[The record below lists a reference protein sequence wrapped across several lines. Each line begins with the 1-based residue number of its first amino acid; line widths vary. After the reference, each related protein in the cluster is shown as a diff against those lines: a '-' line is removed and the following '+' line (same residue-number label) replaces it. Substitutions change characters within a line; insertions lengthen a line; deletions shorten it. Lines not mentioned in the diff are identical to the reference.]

1 MEQPVIKEGTLAL
14 IDTFAYLF
22 RSYYMSA
29 KNKPLTNDKGFPTG
43 LLTGLVGMVKK
54 FYKDRKNM
62 PFIVFALES
71 QTKTKRA
78 EKLGEYKQ
86 NRKDAPKEM
95 LLQIPI
101 ALEWLQKMGFTCV
114 EVNGFEADDVIA
126 SLATLSPY
134 KTRIY
139 SKDKDFNQLLS
150 DKIALFDGKTEF
162 LAKDCVEKYG
172 ILPSQF
178 TDYQGIVGDS
188 SDNYKGVKG
197 IGSKNAKELL
207 QQLGSLEK
215 IYENLDLAKN
225 LLSPKMYQALIQ
237 DKGSAFL
244 SKELATLERGCIKEF
259 DFLSCAFPSE
269 NPLLKIKDELKEY
282 GFISTLRDLENSP
295 TPLILENTPLLDS
308 MPILENAPILD
319 SVPILENAPI
329 LDSVP
334 ASDNAPK
341 KSRMIVLESAA
352 PLNAF
357 LEKLKNPN
365 ARVFMRLVLNKE
377 KKVLAL
383 AFLLQDQGYFLPLEE
398 ALFSPF
404 SLEFLENAFSQMLQ
418 HAQIVGHDLKP
429 LLSFLKAKYQVPLEN
444 IRIQDTQILAFL
456 KNPEKVGFDEVLREY
471 LKEELIPHEK
481 IKDFKAK
488 AEKSEQ
494 LNTEL
499 NALKRLCE
507 YFETG
512 GLEEGLLT
520 LARDIE
526 TPFVKVL
533 MDMEFQGFKI
543 DAPYFKRLEQEFKD
557 ELKVLE
563 RQILDLIGVDFNL
576 NSPKQ
581 LGEVLYEKLGL
592 PKNKSHSTD
601 EKNLL
606 KILDKHPS
614 IALILEYREL
624 NKLFNTYTTPLLRLK
639 DKDDKIHT
647 TFIQTGT
654 ATGRLSSHSPNLQN
668 IPVRSPKGLLI
679 RKGFIASSKEYCLLG
694 VDYSQI
700 ELRLLAH
707 FSQDK
712 DLMEAFLK
720 GRDIH
725 LETSKALF
733 GGDLA
738 KEKRS
743 IAKSINFG
751 LVYGMGSK
759 KLSETLNI
767 PLNEAKSYIEAYF
780 KRFPSIK
787 DYLNRMKEEILK
799 TSKAFTLL
807 GRYRVFDFTGAN
819 DYVKGNY
826 LREGVNA
833 IFQGSASDLLKLGML
848 KVSERFKNNPSV
860 RLLLQV
866 HDELIFEIEEKNAPE
881 LQQEIQRILND
892 EVYPLR
898 VPLETSAFVANR
910 WNELKG

>member
-1 MEQPVIKEGTLAL
+1 MEEPVIKEGTLAL

-54 FYKDRKNM
+54 FYKDKKNM

-114 EVNGFEADDVIA
+114 EVSGFEADDVIA
-126 SLATLSPY
+126 SLATISPY

-207 QQLGSLEK
+207 QRLGSLEK

-237 DKGSAFL
+237 DKESAFL

-259 DFLSCAFPSE
+259 DFSSCAFPSE

-295 TPLILENTPLLDS
+295 TPLILDNAPLLENTL
-308 MPILENAPILD
+308 
-319 SVPILENAPI
+319 
-329 LDSVP
+329 

-341 KSRMIVLESAA
+341 KSRMIVLENTE
-352 PLNAF
+352 PLSAF
-357 LEKLKNPN
+357 LEKLKKTN
-365 ARVFMRLVLNKE
+365 ARIFMRLVLDKE

-383 AFLLQDQGYFLPLEE
+383 AFLLEDQGYFLPLEE

-404 SLEFLENAFSQMLQ
+404 SLEFLQNAFSQMLQ
-418 HAQIVGHDLKP
+418 HAQIIGHDLKP
-429 LLSFLKAKYQVPLEN
+429 LLSFLKAKYQVSLEN

-481 IKDFKAK
+481 IKDFKTKSK
-488 AEKSEQ
+488 AGKLEQ
-494 LNTEL
+494 LDMEL

-507 YFETG
+507 YFEKG
-512 GLEEGLLT
+512 GLEEGLLA
-520 LARDIE
+520 LAREVE
-526 TPFVKVL
+526 TPFMKVL
-533 MDMEFQGFKI
+533 MGMEFQGFKI
-543 DAPYFKRLEQEFKD
+543 DAPYFKCLEQEFKN
-557 ELKVLE
+557 ELHVLE
-563 RQILDLIGVDFNL
+563 RQILELIGVDFNL

-581 LGEVLYEKLGL
+581 LSEILYEKLEL

-601 EKNLL
+601 EKSLL

-668 IPVRSPKGLLI
+668 IPVRSSKGLLI

-712 DLMEAFLK
+712 DLMEAFLR

-733 GGDLA
+733 GEDLA

-767 PLNEAKSYIEAYF
+767 SLNEAKSYIEAYF

-807 GRYRVFDFTGAN
+807 GRYRVFDFTGVN

-866 HDELIFEIEEKNAPE
+866 HDELIFEIEEKNALE

>member
-1 MEQPVIKEGTLAL
+1 MEELKEGTLAL

-114 EVNGFEADDVIA
+114 EVSGFEADDVIA

-207 QQLGSLEK
+207 QRLGSLEK

-237 DKGSAFL
+237 DKESAFL

-295 TPLILENTPLLDS
+295 TPLILDNTPLLES
-308 MPILENAPILD
+308 T
-319 SVPILENAPI
+319 
-329 LDSVP
+329 P
-334 ASDNAPK
+334 ALDNAPK
-341 KSRMIVLESAA
+341 KSCMIVLENTA
-352 PLNAF
+352 PLSAF
-357 LEKLKNPN
+357 LEKLKKTN
-365 ARVFMRLVLNKE
+365 ARIFMRLVLDKE

-383 AFLLQDQGYFLPLEE
+383 AFLLEDQGYFLPLEE

-404 SLEFLENAFSQMLQ
+404 SLEFLQNAFSQILQ
-418 HAQIVGHDLKP
+418 HAQIIGHDLKP
-429 LLSFLKAKYQVPLEN
+429 LLSFLKAKYQVFLEN

-456 KNPEKVGFDEVLREY
+456 KNPEKVGFDEVLKEY
-471 LKEELIPHEK
+471 LKEEWIPHEK
-481 IKDFKAK
+481 IKDFKTKSK
-488 AEKSEQ
+488 AGKLEQ
-494 LNTEL
+494 LDMEL

-507 YFETG
+507 YFEKG
-512 GLEEGLLT
+512 GLEEGLLA
-520 LARDIE
+520 LAREVE

-533 MDMEFQGFKI
+533 MGMEFQGFKI
-543 DAPYFKRLEQEFKD
+543 DAPYFKRLEQEFKN
-557 ELKVLE
+557 ELHVLE

-581 LGEVLYEKLGL
+581 LSEILYEKLEL

-601 EKNLL
+601 EKSLL

-712 DLMEAFLK
+712 DLMDAFLK

-733 GGDLA
+733 GEDLA

-819 DYVKGNY
+819 DYIKGNY

-866 HDELIFEIEEKNAPE
+866 HDELIFEIEEKNALE

-898 VPLETSAFVANR
+898 VPLETSAFMAKR

>member
-1 MEQPVIKEGTLAL
+1 MEEPVIKEGTLAL

-54 FYKDRKNM
+54 FYKDKKNM

-71 QTKTKRA
+71 QTKTKRS

-114 EVNGFEADDVIA
+114 EVSGFEADDVIA

-207 QQLGSLEK
+207 QRLGSLEK

-237 DKGSAFL
+237 DKESAFL

-259 DFLSCAFPSE
+259 DFSSCAFPSE

-295 TPLILENTPLLDS
+295 TPLILENAPLLD
-308 MPILENAPILD
+308 NA
-319 SVPILENAPI
+319 
-329 LDSVP
+329 P

-352 PLNAF
+352 PLSAF
-357 LEKLKNPN
+357 LEKLKKTN
-365 ARVFMRLVLNKE
+365 ARIFMRLVLDKE

-383 AFLLQDQGYFLPLEE
+383 AFLYENQGYFLPLEE
-398 ALFSPF
+398 ALFWPF
-404 SLEFLENAFSQMLQ
+404 SLEFLQNAFFKMLQ
-418 HAQIVGHDLKP
+418 HAQIIGHDLKP
-429 LLSFLKAKYQVPLEN
+429 LLSFLKAKYQVSLEN

-456 KNPEKVGFDEVLREY
+456 KNPEKVGFDEVLKEY
-471 LKEELIPHEK
+471 LKEEWILHEK
-481 IKDFKAK
+481 IKDFKTKSK
-488 AEKSEQ
+488 AEKLEQ
-494 LNTEL
+494 LDMEL

-507 YFETG
+507 YFEKG
-512 GLEEGLLT
+512 GLEEDLLA
-520 LARDIE
+520 LAREVE
-526 TPFVKVL
+526 TPFMKVL
-533 MDMEFQGFKI
+533 MGMEFQGFKI
-543 DAPYFKRLEQEFKD
+543 DAPYFKRLEQEFKH
-557 ELKVLE
+557 ELHVLE
-563 RQILDLIGVDFNL
+563 RQILDLIGADFNL

-581 LGEVLYEKLGL
+581 LSEILYEKLEL
-592 PKNKSHSTD
+592 PKNKSRSTD
-601 EKNLL
+601 EKSLL

-679 RKGFIASSKEYCLLG
+679 RKGFISSSKEYCLLG

-712 DLMEAFLK
+712 DLMDAFLK

-733 GGDLA
+733 GEDLA

-819 DYVKGNY
+819 DYIKGNY

-866 HDELIFEIEEKNAPE
+866 HDELIFEIEEKNALE

>member
-207 QQLGSLEK
+207 QRLGSLEN

-237 DKGSAFL
+237 DKASAFL

-295 TPLILENTPLLDS
+295 TPLILDNAPLLD
-308 MPILENAPILD
+308 NAPAL
-319 SVPILENAPI
+319 
-329 LDSVP
+329 
-334 ASDNAPK
+334 DNAPK
-341 KSRMIVLESAA
+341 KSRMIILENPA
-352 PLNAF
+352 PLSAF

-365 ARVFMRLVLNKE
+365 ARVFARLVLDKE

-404 SLEFLENAFSQMLQ
+404 SLEFLQNAFSQMLQ
-418 HAQIVGHDLKP
+418 HAQIIGHDLKP

-471 LKEELIPHEK
+471 LKEELVPHEK
-481 IKDFKAK
+481 NKDFKTKSK
-488 AEKSEQ
+488 AEKLEQ
-494 LNTEL
+494 LDMEL

-507 YFETG
+507 YFEKG
-512 GLEEGLLT
+512 GLEENLLV
-520 LARDIE
+520 LAKGVE
-526 TPFVKVL
+526 TPFMKVL
-533 MDMEFQGFKI
+533 MGMEFQGFKI
-543 DAPYFKRLEQEFKD
+543 DAPYFKRLEQEFKN
-557 ELKVLE
+557 ELHVLE

-581 LGEVLYEKLGL
+581 LGEILYEKLEL

-866 HDELIFEIEEKNAPE
+866 HDELIFEIEEKNALE

-898 VPLETSAFVANR
+898 VPLETSAFVAKR
-910 WNELKG
+910 WNELKD

>member
-1 MEQPVIKEGTLAL
+1 MEELKEGTLAL

-29 KNKPLTNDKGFPTG
+29 KNKPLTNVKGFPTG

-71 QTKTKRA
+71 QIKTKRA

-101 ALEWLQKMGFTCV
+101 ALEWLQKMGFVCV
-114 EVNGFEADDVIA
+114 EVSGFEADDVIA

-207 QQLGSLEK
+207 QRLGSLEK

-237 DKGSAFL
+237 DKASAFL

-259 DFLSCAFPSE
+259 DFSSCAFPSE

-295 TPLILENTPLLDS
+295 TPLISENTPLL
-308 MPILENAPILD
+308 ENA
-319 SVPILENAPI
+319 
-329 LDSVP
+329 P

-341 KSRMIVLESAA
+341 KSRMIVLENTE
-352 PLNAF
+352 PLSAF
-357 LEKLKNPN
+357 LEKLKNSN
-365 ARVFMRLVLNKE
+365 ARIFMRLVLNKE

-383 AFLLQDQGYFLPLEE
+383 AFLYEDQGYFLPLEE

-404 SLEFLENAFSQMLQ
+404 SLEFLQNAFFEMLQ
-418 HAQIVGHDLKP
+418 HVQIIGHDLKP

-456 KNPEKVGFDEVLREY
+456 KNPEKVGFDEVLKEY
-471 LKEELIPHEK
+471 LKEEWIPHEK
-481 IKDFKAK
+481 IKDFKTKSK
-488 AEKSEQ
+488 AEKLEQ
-494 LNTEL
+494 LDREL

-507 YFETG
+507 YFEKG
-512 GLEEGLLT
+512 GLEEGLLA
-520 LARDIE
+520 LAREVE
-526 TPFVKVL
+526 TPFMKVL
-533 MDMEFQGFKI
+533 MGMEFQGFKI
-543 DAPYFKRLEQEFKD
+543 DAPYFKRLEQEFKN
-557 ELKVLE
+557 ELQVLE
-563 RQILDLIGVDFNL
+563 RQILELIGVDFNL

-581 LGEVLYEKLGL
+581 LSEILYERLEL
-592 PKNKSHSTD
+592 PKNKSRSTD
-601 EKNLL
+601 EKSLL

-712 DLMEAFLK
+712 DLMDAFLK

-767 PLNEAKSYIEAYF
+767 SLNEAKSYTEAYF

-866 HDELIFEIEEKNAPE
+866 HDELIFEIEEKNALE

-898 VPLETSAFVANR
+898 VPLETSAFMAKR

>member
-1 MEQPVIKEGTLAL
+1 MEEPVIKEGTLAL

-101 ALEWLQKMGFTCV
+101 ALEWLQKMGFACV
-114 EVNGFEADDVIA
+114 EVSGFEADDVIA
-126 SLATLSPY
+126 SLATISPY

-207 QQLGSLEK
+207 QRLGSLEK

-259 DFLSCAFPSE
+259 DFSSCAFPSE

-295 TPLILENTPLLDS
+295 TPLILDNAPLLDNT
-308 MPILENAPILD
+308 L
-319 SVPILENAPI
+319 
-329 LDSVP
+329 

-341 KSRMIVLESAA
+341 KSRMIVLENTELLS
-352 PLNAF
+352 AF
-357 LEKLKNPN
+357 LEKLKKTN
-365 ARVFMRLVLNKE
+365 ARIFMRLVLDKE

-383 AFLLQDQGYFLPLEE
+383 AFLLEDQGYFLPLEE

-404 SLEFLENAFSQMLQ
+404 SLEFLQNAFFEMLQ
-418 HAQIVGHDLKP
+418 HAQIIGHDLKP
-429 LLSFLKAKYQVPLEN
+429 LLSFLKAKYQVSLEN

-456 KNPEKVGFDEVLREY
+456 KNPEKVGFDEVLKEY

-481 IKDFKAK
+481 IKDFKTKSK
-488 AEKSEQ
+488 AGKLEQ
-494 LNTEL
+494 LDMEL

-507 YFETG
+507 YFEKG
-512 GLEEGLLT
+512 GLEEGLLV
-520 LARDIE
+520 LAREVE

-533 MDMEFQGFKI
+533 MGMEFQGFKI
-543 DAPYFKRLEQEFKD
+543 DAPYFKRLEQEFKN
-557 ELKVLE
+557 ELHVLE

-581 LGEVLYEKLGL
+581 LSEILYEKLEL

-712 DLMEAFLK
+712 DLMDAFLK

-733 GGDLA
+733 GEDLA

-866 HDELIFEIEEKNAPE
+866 HDELIFEIEEKNALE

-898 VPLETSAFVANR
+898 VPLETSAFMAKR

>member
-29 KNKPLTNDKGFPTG
+29 KTKPLTNDKGFPTG

-54 FYKDRKNM
+54 FYKDKKNM

-162 LAKDCVEKYG
+162 LTKDCVKKYG
-172 ILPSQF
+172 ILPGQF

-259 DFLSCAFPSE
+259 DFSSCAFPSE

-295 TPLILENTPLLDS
+295 TPLILDNAPASDNT
-308 MPILENAPILD
+308 PILE
-319 SVPILENAPI
+319 
-329 LDSVP
+329 
-334 ASDNAPK
+334 NAPK
-341 KSRMIVLESAA
+341 KSRMIVLENTA
-352 PLNAF
+352 PLSVF
-357 LEKLKNPN
+357 LERLKKTK
-365 ARVFMRLVLNKE
+365 ARIFMRLVLDKE

-383 AFLLQDQGYFLPLEE
+383 AFLCEDQGYFLPLEE

-404 SLEFLENAFSQMLQ
+404 SLEFLQNAFFKILQ
-418 HAQIVGHDLKP
+418 HAQIIGHDLKP

-456 KNPEKVGFDEVLREY
+456 KNPEKVGFDEVLKQY

-481 IKDFKAK
+481 IKDFKTTSK
-488 AEKSEQ
+488 AEKLELLSV
-494 LNTEL
+494 EL

-507 YFETG
+507 YFEKG

-526 TPFVKVL
+526 TPFMKVL
-533 MDMEFQGFKI
+533 MGMEFQGFKI
-543 DAPYFKRLEQEFKD
+543 DAPYFKRLEQEFKN

-581 LGEVLYEKLGL
+581 LSEILYEKLEL

-601 EKNLL
+601 EKSLL

-733 GGDLA
+733 GEDLA
-738 KEKRS
+738 KKKRS

-767 PLNEAKSYIEAYF
+767 SLNEAKSYIEAYF

-807 GRYRVFDFTGAN
+807 GRYRVFDFNGVN

-866 HDELIFEIEEKNAPE
+866 HDELIFEIEEKNALE

-898 VPLETSAFVANR
+898 VPLETSAFMAKR

>member
-1 MEQPVIKEGTLAL
+1 MMEQPVIKEGTLAL

-43 LLTGLVGMVKK
+43 LLTGIVGMVKK

-162 LAKDCVEKYG
+162 LVQDCVEKYG
-172 ILPSQF
+172 IFPSQF

-207 QQLGSLEK
+207 QRLGSLEK

-295 TPLILENTPLLDS
+295 LIV
-308 MPILENAPILD
+308 ENAPA
-319 SVPILENAPI
+319 LE
-329 LDSVP
+329 
-334 ASDNAPK
+334 NAPK
-341 KSRMIVLESAA
+341 KSRMIVLENTELLSM
-352 PLNAF
+352 F

-365 ARVFMRLVLNKE
+365 ARVFMRLVLDKE

-404 SLEFLENAFSQMLQ
+404 SLEFLQNAFFKMLQ
-418 HAQIVGHDLKP
+418 HAQIIGHDLKP
-429 LLSFLKAKYQVPLEN
+429 LLSFLKAKYQVSLEN

-456 KNPEKVGFDEVLREY
+456 KNPEKVGFDEVLKEY
-471 LKEELIPHEK
+471 LKEDLIPHEK

-488 AEKSEQ
+488 AEKLELLSV
-494 LNTEL
+494 EL

-507 YFETG
+507 YFEKG
-512 GLEEGLLT
+512 GLEENLLA
-520 LARDIE
+520 LARGVE
-526 TPFVKVL
+526 TPFMKVL
-533 MDMEFQGFKI
+533 IGMEFQGFKI
-543 DAPYFKRLEQEFKD
+543 DAPYFKRLEQEFKN
-557 ELKVLE
+557 ELHVLE
-563 RQILDLIGVDFNL
+563 CQILDLIGVDFNL

-581 LGEVLYEKLGL
+581 LSEILYEKLEL
-592 PKNKSHSTD
+592 SQNKSHSTD
-601 EKNLL
+601 EKSLL

-712 DLMEAFLK
+712 DLMDAFLK

-733 GGDLA
+733 GEDLA

-767 PLNEAKSYIEAYF
+767 PLSEAKSYIEAYF

-787 DYLNRMKEEILK
+787 DYLNGMREEILK

-807 GRYRVFDFTGAN
+807 GRYRVFDFNGVN

>member
-1 MEQPVIKEGTLAL
+1 MEEPVIKEGTLAL

-22 RSYYMSA
+22 RSYYMGA

-54 FYKDRKNM
+54 FYKDKKNM

-101 ALEWLQKMGFTCV
+101 ALEWLQKMGFACV
-114 EVNGFEADDVIA
+114 EVSGFEADDVIA

-207 QQLGSLEK
+207 QRLGSLEK

-295 TPLILENTPLLDS
+295 TPLILENAPLL
-308 MPILENAPILD
+308 ENTL
-319 SVPILENAPI
+319 
-329 LDSVP
+329 

-341 KSRMIVLESAA
+341 KSRMIVLENTE

-357 LEKLKNPN
+357 LEKLKKTN
-365 ARVFMRLVLNKE
+365 ARIFMRLVLDKE

-383 AFLLQDQGYFLPLEE
+383 AFLYEDQGYFLPLEE

-404 SLEFLENAFSQMLQ
+404 SSEFLQNAFSQILQ
-418 HAQIVGHDLKP
+418 HACIIGHDLKP
-429 LLSFLKAKYQVPLEN
+429 LLSFLKAKYQVSLEN

-456 KNPEKVGFDEVLREY
+456 KNPEKVGFDEVLKEY
-471 LKEELIPHEK
+471 LKEDLIPHEK
-481 IKDFKAK
+481 IKDFKTK
-488 AEKSEQ
+488 SKVEKSEQ
-494 LNTEL
+494 LDREL

-507 YFETG
+507 YFEKG
-512 GLEEGLLT
+512 GLEEDLLA
-520 LARDIE
+520 LAREVE

-533 MDMEFQGFKI
+533 MGMEFQGFKI
-543 DAPYFKRLEQEFKD
+543 DVPYFKRLEQEFKN
-557 ELKVLE
+557 ELHVLE

-581 LGEVLYEKLGL
+581 LGEILYEKLEL

-712 DLMEAFLK
+712 DLMDAFLK

-767 PLNEAKSYIEAYF
+767 SLNEAKSYIEAYF

-787 DYLNRMKEEILK
+787 DYLNGMKEEILK

-892 EVYPLR
+892 EVYALR

>member
-1 MEQPVIKEGTLAL
+1 MEQSVIKEGTLAL

-54 FYKDRKNM
+54 FYKDKKNM

-114 EVNGFEADDVIA
+114 EISGFEADDVIA

-188 SDNYKGVKG
+188 SDNYKGIKG

-237 DKGSAFL
+237 DKESAFL

-295 TPLILENTPLLDS
+295 LIVENA
-308 MPILENAPILD
+308 PILENATA
-319 SVPILENAPI
+319 LE
-329 LDSVP
+329 
-334 ASDNAPK
+334 NAPK
-341 KSRMIVLESAA
+341 KSRMIVLENTELLSM
-352 PLNAF
+352 F

-365 ARVFMRLVLNKE
+365 ARVFMRLVLDKD
-377 KKVLAL
+377 KKILAL
-383 AFLLQDQGYFLPLEE
+383 AFLLQEQGYFLPLEE

-404 SLEFLENAFSQMLQ
+404 SLEFLQNAFSQILQ
-418 HAQIVGHDLKP
+418 HAQIIGHDLKP
-429 LLSFLKAKYQVPLEN
+429 LLSFLKAKYQVSLEN

-456 KNPEKVGFDEVLREY
+456 KNPEKVGFDEVLKEY
-471 LKEELIPHEK
+471 LKEDLISHEK
-481 IKDFKAK
+481 IKDFKTTSK
-488 AEKSEQ
+488 AEKSER
-494 LNTEL
+494 LNMEL

-507 YFETG
+507 YFEKG
-512 GLEEGLLT
+512 GLEEGLLA
-520 LARDIE
+520 LAKEIE
-526 TPFVKVL
+526 TPFMKVL
-533 MDMEFQGFKI
+533 MGMEFQGFKI

-563 RQILDLIGVDFNL
+563 RQILDLIGMDFNL

-614 IALILEYREL
+614 IPLILEYREL

-733 GGDLA
+733 GEDLA

-767 PLNEAKSYIEAYF
+767 PLSEAKSYIEAYF

-787 DYLNRMKEEILK
+787 DYLNGMREEILK

-807 GRYRVFDFTGAN
+807 GRYRVFDFTGVN

-898 VPLETSAFVANR
+898 VPLETSAFIAKR

>member
-1 MEQPVIKEGTLAL
+1 MEELKEGTLAL

-114 EVNGFEADDVIA
+114 EVSGFEADDVIA

-207 QQLGSLEK
+207 QRLGSLEK

-237 DKGSAFL
+237 DKESAFL

-259 DFLSCAFPSE
+259 DFSSCAFPSE

-295 TPLILENTPLLDS
+295 TPLILENAPLLD
-308 MPILENAPILD
+308 NA
-319 SVPILENAPI
+319 
-329 LDSVP
+329 P

-352 PLNAF
+352 PLSAF
-357 LEKLKNPN
+357 LEKLKKTN
-365 ARVFMRLVLNKE
+365 ARIFMRLVLDKE

-383 AFLLQDQGYFLPLEE
+383 AFLLENQGYFLPLEE

-404 SLEFLENAFSQMLQ
+404 SLEFLQNAFFKMLQ

-429 LLSFLKAKYQVPLEN
+429 LLSFLKAKYQVSLEN

-456 KNPEKVGFDEVLREY
+456 KNPEKVGFDEVLKEY

-481 IKDFKAK
+481 IKDFKTK
-488 AEKSEQ
+488 SKVEKLELLSV
-494 LNTEL
+494 EL

-507 YFETG
+507 YFEKG
-512 GLEEGLLT
+512 GLEEGLLA
-520 LARDIE
+520 LAREVE
-526 TPFVKVL
+526 TPFMKVL
-533 MDMEFQGFKI
+533 MGMEFQGFKI
-543 DAPYFKRLEQEFKD
+543 DAPYFKRLEQEFKH
-557 ELKVLE
+557 ELHVLE
-563 RQILDLIGVDFNL
+563 HQILDLIGADFNL

-581 LGEVLYEKLGL
+581 LSEILYEKLEL
-592 PKNKSHSTD
+592 PKNKSRSTD
-601 EKNLL
+601 EKSLL

-712 DLMEAFLK
+712 DLMDAFLK

-733 GGDLA
+733 GEDLA

-866 HDELIFEIEEKNAPE
+866 HDELIFEIEEKNALE

-898 VPLETSAFVANR
+898 VPLETSAFMAKR

>member
-101 ALEWLQKMGFTCV
+101 ALEWLQKMGFVCV

-207 QQLGSLEK
+207 QRLGSLEK

-295 TPLILENTPLLDS
+295 TPLILDNAPLLDNA
-308 MPILENAPILD
+308 PALENAPT
-319 SVPILENAPI
+319 
-329 LDSVP
+329 
-334 ASDNAPK
+334 

-352 PLNAF
+352 PLSAF

-365 ARVFMRLVLNKE
+365 ARIFARLVLDKE

-471 LKEELIPHEK
+471 LKEDLIPHEK
-481 IKDFKAK
+481 IKDFKTK
-488 AEKSEQ
+488 AEKLELLSM
-494 LNTEL
+494 EL

-507 YFETG
+507 YFEKG
-512 GLEEGLLT
+512 GLEENLLA
-520 LARDIE
+520 LAREIE

-533 MDMEFQGFKI
+533 MGMEFQGFKI
-543 DAPYFKRLEQEFKD
+543 DAPYFKRLEQEFKN
-557 ELKVLE
+557 ELHVLE

-581 LGEVLYEKLGL
+581 LSEILYEKLKL
-592 PKNKSHSTD
+592 PKNKSRSTD
-601 EKNLL
+601 EKSLL

-767 PLNEAKSYIEAYF
+767 PLSEAKSYIEAYF

-787 DYLNRMKEEILK
+787 DYLNGMKEEILK

-807 GRYRVFDFTGAN
+807 GRYRVFDFTGVN
-819 DYVKGNY
+819 DYVRGNY

-866 HDELIFEIEEKNAPE
+866 HDELIFEIEEKNALE

>member
-1 MEQPVIKEGTLAL
+1 M
-14 IDTFAYLF
+14 
-22 RSYYMSA
+22 
-29 KNKPLTNDKGFPTG
+29 
-43 LLTGLVGMVKK
+43 
-54 FYKDRKNM
+54 
-62 PFIVFALES
+62 
-71 QTKTKRA
+71 
-78 EKLGEYKQ
+78 
-86 NRKDAPKEM
+86 
-95 LLQIPI
+95 
-101 ALEWLQKMGFTCV
+101 
-114 EVNGFEADDVIA
+114 
-126 SLATLSPY
+126 
-134 KTRIY
+134 
-139 SKDKDFNQLLS
+139 
-150 DKIALFDGKTEF
+150 EF
-162 LAKDCVEKYG
+162 L
-172 ILPSQF
+172 Q
-178 TDYQGIVGDS
+178 
-188 SDNYKGVKG
+188 
-197 IGSKNAKELL
+197 
-207 QQLGSLEK
+207 
-215 IYENLDLAKN
+215 
-225 LLSPKMYQALIQ
+225 
-237 DKGSAFL
+237 
-244 SKELATLERGCIKEF
+244 
-259 DFLSCAFPSE
+259 
-269 NPLLKIKDELKEY
+269 
-282 GFISTLRDLENSP
+282 
-295 TPLILENTPLLDS
+295 
-308 MPILENAPILD
+308 
-319 SVPILENAPI
+319 
-329 LDSVP
+329 
-334 ASDNAPK
+334 
-341 KSRMIVLESAA
+341 
-352 PLNAF
+352 
-357 LEKLKNPN
+357 
-365 ARVFMRLVLNKE
+365 
-377 KKVLAL
+377 
-383 AFLLQDQGYFLPLEE
+383 
-398 ALFSPF
+398 
-404 SLEFLENAFSQMLQ
+404 NAFSQILQ
-418 HAQIVGHDLKP
+418 HACIIGHDLKP
-429 LLSFLKAKYQVPLEN
+429 LLSFLKAKYQVSLEN
-444 IRIQDTQILAFL
+444 IHIQDTQILAFL
-456 KNPEKVGFDEVLREY
+456 KNPEKVGFDEVLKEY
-471 LKEELIPHEK
+471 LKEDLIPHEK
-481 IKDFKAK
+481 IKDFKTKSK

-507 YFETG
+507 YFEKG
-512 GLEEGLLT
+512 GLEENLLS
-520 LARDIE
+520 LARGIE
-526 TPFVKVL
+526 MPFMKVL
-533 MDMEFQGFKI
+533 INMEFQGFKI

-563 RQILDLIGVDFNL
+563 RQILDLIGMDFNL

-614 IALILEYREL
+614 IPLILEYREL

-787 DYLNRMKEEILK
+787 DYLNGMREEILK

-807 GRYRVFDFTGAN
+807 GRYRVFDFNGVN
-819 DYVKGNY
+819 DYIKGNY

-898 VPLETSAFVANR
+898 VPLETSAFIAKR

>member
-1 MEQPVIKEGTLAL
+1 MEQLKEGTLAL

-71 QTKTKRA
+71 QTKTKRS
-78 EKLGEYKQ
+78 EKLSGYKQ

-114 EVNGFEADDVIA
+114 EVSGFEADDVIA

-225 LLSPKMYQALIQ
+225 LLSPKMYQALIH

-295 TPLILENTPLLDS
+295 APLISDNTPLLENTPAL
-308 MPILENAPILD
+308 
-319 SVPILENAPI
+319 
-329 LDSVP
+329 
-334 ASDNAPK
+334 DNAPT
-341 KSRMIVLESAA
+341 KSRMIVLENTELLSM
-352 PLNAF
+352 F

-365 ARVFMRLVLNKE
+365 ARVFMRLVLDKD
-377 KKVLAL
+377 KKVLVL

-418 HAQIVGHDLKP
+418 HAQIIGHDLKP

-456 KNPEKVGFDEVLREY
+456 KNPEKVGFDEVLKEY

-481 IKDFKAK
+481 IKDFKTTSK
-488 AEKSEQ
+488 AEKLELLSV
-494 LNTEL
+494 EL

-507 YFETG
+507 YFEKG

-526 TPFVKVL
+526 TPFMKVL
-533 MDMEFQGFKI
+533 MGMEFQGFKI
-543 DAPYFKRLEQEFKD
+543 DAPYFKHLEQEFKN
-557 ELKVLE
+557 ELHVLE
-563 RQILDLIGVDFNL
+563 RQILELIGVDFNL

-581 LGEVLYEKLGL
+581 LSEILYEKLEL

-601 EKNLL
+601 EKSLL

-733 GGDLA
+733 GEDLA

-767 PLNEAKSYIEAYF
+767 SLNEAKSYIEAYF

-807 GRYRVFDFTGAN
+807 GRYRVFDFTGTN

-898 VPLETSAFVANR
+898 VPLETSAFVAKR

>member
-1 MEQPVIKEGTLAL
+1 MEEPVIKEGTLAL

-22 RSYYMSA
+22 RSYYMGA
-29 KNKPLTNDKGFPTG
+29 KNKPLTNVKGFPTG

-101 ALEWLQKMGFTCV
+101 ALEWLQKMGFVCV
-114 EVNGFEADDVIA
+114 EVSGFEADDVIA

-197 IGSKNAKELL
+197 IGSKNAKGLL
-207 QQLGSLEK
+207 QRLGSLEK

-237 DKGSAFL
+237 DKESAFL

-259 DFLSCAFPSE
+259 DFSSCAFPSE
-269 NPLLKIKDELKEY
+269 NPLLKIKNELKEY

-295 TPLILENTPLLDS
+295 TPLILDNTPLL
-308 MPILENAPILD
+308 ENTL
-319 SVPILENAPI
+319 
-329 LDSVP
+329 

-341 KSRMIVLESAA
+341 KSRMIVLENTELLS
-352 PLNAF
+352 AF
-357 LEKLKNPN
+357 LEKLKNSN
-365 ARVFMRLVLNKE
+365 ARIFMRLVLDKE

-383 AFLLQDQGYFLPLEE
+383 AFLLEDQGYFLPLEE

-404 SLEFLENAFSQMLQ
+404 SLEFLQNAFSQILQ
-418 HAQIVGHDLKP
+418 HAQIIGHDLKP
-429 LLSFLKAKYQVPLEN
+429 LLSFLKAKYQVSLEN

-456 KNPEKVGFDEVLREY
+456 KNPEKVGFDEVLKEY
-471 LKEELIPHEK
+471 LKEEWIPHEK
-481 IKDFKAK
+481 IKDFKTKSK
-488 AEKSEQ
+488 AGKLEQ
-494 LNTEL
+494 LDMEL

-507 YFETG
+507 YFEKG
-512 GLEEGLLT
+512 GLEEGLLA
-520 LARDIE
+520 LAREVE

-533 MDMEFQGFKI
+533 MGMEFQGFKI
-543 DAPYFKRLEQEFKD
+543 DAPYFKRLEQEFKN
-557 ELKVLE
+557 ELHVLE
-563 RQILDLIGVDFNL
+563 HQILELIGVDFNL

-581 LGEVLYEKLGL
+581 LSEILYEKLEL

-601 EKNLL
+601 EKSLL

-624 NKLFNTYTTPLLRLK
+624 NKLFNTYTTPLLHLK

-712 DLMEAFLK
+712 DLMDAFLK

-733 GGDLA
+733 GEDLA

-807 GRYRVFDFTGAN
+807 GRYRVFDFTGVN
-819 DYVKGNY
+819 DYIKGNY

-848 KVSERFKNNPSV
+848 KVSERFKNDPSV

-866 HDELIFEIEEKNAPE
+866 HDELIFEIEEKNALE

-898 VPLETSAFVANR
+898 VPLETSAFIAKR

>member
-1 MEQPVIKEGTLAL
+1 MEKPVIKEGTLAL

-54 FYKDRKNM
+54 FYKDKKNM

-114 EVNGFEADDVIA
+114 EVSGFEADDVIA

-188 SDNYKGVKG
+188 GDNYKGVKG

-207 QQLGSLEK
+207 QRLGSLEK

-259 DFLSCAFPSE
+259 DFSSCAFPSE

-295 TPLILENTPLLDS
+295 TPLILENTPLLDNT
-308 MPILENAPILD
+308 PALD
-319 SVPILENAPI
+319 NT
-329 LDSVP
+329 
-334 ASDNAPK
+334 PK
-341 KSRMIVLESAA
+341 KSCMIVLENTAS
-352 PLNAF
+352 LSAF
-357 LEKLKNPN
+357 LEKLKKTN
-365 ARVFMRLVLNKE
+365 ARIFMRLVLDKE

-383 AFLLQDQGYFLPLEE
+383 AFLYEDQGYFLPLEE

-404 SLEFLENAFSQMLQ
+404 SLEFLQNAFFKMLQ
-418 HAQIVGHDLKP
+418 HAQIIGHDLKP
-429 LLSFLKAKYQVPLEN
+429 LLSFLKAKYQVSLEN

-456 KNPEKVGFDEVLREY
+456 KNPEKVGFDEVLKQY

-481 IKDFKAK
+481 IKDFKTK
-488 AEKSEQ
+488 AEKLEQ
-494 LNTEL
+494 LDREL

-507 YFETG
+507 YFEKG
-512 GLEEGLLT
+512 GLEENLLA
-520 LARDIE
+520 LAREVE
-526 TPFVKVL
+526 TPFMKVL
-533 MDMEFQGFKI
+533 MGMEFQGFKI
-543 DAPYFKRLEQEFKD
+543 DAPYFKRLEQEFKN
-557 ELKVLE
+557 ELQVLE
-563 RQILDLIGVDFNL
+563 RQILELIGTDFNL

-581 LGEVLYEKLGL
+581 LSEILYEKLEL

-601 EKNLL
+601 EKSLL

-712 DLMEAFLK
+712 DLMDAFLK

-733 GGDLA
+733 GEDLA

-767 PLNEAKSYIEAYF
+767 PLNEAKSYTEAYF

-819 DYVKGNY
+819 DYIKGNY

-866 HDELIFEIEEKNAPE
+866 HDELIFEIEEKNALE

-898 VPLETSAFVANR
+898 VPLETSAFIAKR

>member
-207 QQLGSLEK
+207 QRLGSLEK

-225 LLSPKMYQALIQ
+225 LLSPKMYQALIH

-295 TPLILENTPLLDS
+295 L
-308 MPILENAPILD
+308 ILENAPTSD
-319 SVPILENAPI
+319 SVPILENAPA
-329 LDSVP
+329 LDNVP
-334 ASDNAPK
+334 TSDNAPK
-341 KSRMIVLESAA
+341 KSRLIVLENAA
-352 PLNAF
+352 PLSMF

-365 ARVFMRLVLNKE
+365 ARVFARLVLNKE

-383 AFLLQDQGYFLPLEE
+383 AFLYEDQGYFLPLEE

-404 SLEFLENAFSQMLQ
+404 SLEFLQNAFSQMLQ

-456 KNPEKVGFDEVLREY
+456 KNPEKVGFDEVLKEY

-481 IKDFKAK
+481 IKDFKTK
-488 AEKSEQ
+488 AEKLELLSV
-494 LNTEL
+494 EL

-507 YFETG
+507 YFEKG
-512 GLEEGLLT
+512 GLEEGLLA
-520 LARDIE
+520 LAREVE
-526 TPFVKVL
+526 TPFMKVL
-533 MDMEFQGFKI
+533 MGMEFQGFKI
-543 DAPYFKRLEQEFKD
+543 DAPYFKRLEQEFKN
-557 ELKVLE
+557 ELHVLE

-581 LGEVLYEKLGL
+581 LSEILYEKLGL

-712 DLMEAFLK
+712 DLVDAFLK

-767 PLNEAKSYIEAYF
+767 SLNEAKSYIEAYF

-819 DYVKGNY
+819 DYIKGNY

-866 HDELIFEIEEKNAPE
+866 HDELIFEIKEKNAPE

>member
-1 MEQPVIKEGTLAL
+1 MEEPVIKEGTLAL

-29 KNKPLTNDKGFPTG
+29 KNKPLTNVKGFPTG

-114 EVNGFEADDVIA
+114 EVSGFEADDVIA

-207 QQLGSLEK
+207 QRLGSLEK

-244 SKELATLERGCIKEF
+244 SKELATLERECIKEF
-259 DFLSCAFPSE
+259 DFSSCAFPSE

-295 TPLILENTPLLDS
+295 TPLILDNTPLL
-308 MPILENAPILD
+308 ENTP
-319 SVPILENAPI
+319 V
-329 LDSVP
+329 
-334 ASDNAPK
+334 SDNAPK
-341 KSRMIVLESAA
+341 KSRMIVLENTAS
-352 PLNAF
+352 LSAF
-357 LEKLKNPN
+357 LEKLKKTN
-365 ARVFMRLVLNKE
+365 ARIFMRLALDKE

-383 AFLLQDQGYFLPLEE
+383 AFLYEDQGYFLPLEE

-404 SLEFLENAFSQMLQ
+404 SLEFLQNAFFKMLQ
-418 HAQIVGHDLKP
+418 HAQIIGHDLKP
-429 LLSFLKAKYQVPLEN
+429 LLSFLKAKYQVSLEN

-456 KNPEKVGFDEVLREY
+456 KNPEKVGFDEVLKEY

-481 IKDFKAK
+481 IKDFKTKSK
-488 AEKSEQ
+488 AGKLEQ
-494 LNTEL
+494 LDMEL

-507 YFETG
+507 YFEKG
-512 GLEEGLLT
+512 GLEEGLLA
-520 LARDIE
+520 LAREVE

-533 MDMEFQGFKI
+533 MGMEFQGFKI
-543 DAPYFKRLEQEFKD
+543 DAPYFKRLEQEFKN
-557 ELKVLE
+557 ELHVLE

-581 LGEVLYEKLGL
+581 LSEILYEKLEL

-601 EKNLL
+601 EKSLL

-712 DLMEAFLK
+712 DLMDAFLK

-733 GGDLA
+733 GEDLA

-819 DYVKGNY
+819 DYIKGNY

-898 VPLETSAFVANR
+898 VPLETSAFMAKR

>member
-1 MEQPVIKEGTLAL
+1 MEEPVIKEGTLAL

-114 EVNGFEADDVIA
+114 EMSGFEADDVIA

-207 QQLGSLEK
+207 QRLGSLEK

-237 DKGSAFL
+237 DKESAFL

-295 TPLILENTPLLDS
+295 TPLILDNTPASDNT
-308 MPILENAPILD
+308 PILENAP
-319 SVPILENAPI
+319 
-329 LDSVP
+329 
-334 ASDNAPK
+334 K
-341 KSRMIVLESAA
+341 TSRMIVLENTA
-352 PLNAF
+352 PLSVF
-357 LEKLKNPN
+357 LERLKKTK
-365 ARVFMRLVLNKE
+365 ARIFMRLALDKE

-383 AFLLQDQGYFLPLEE
+383 AFLCEDQGYFLPLEE

-418 HAQIVGHDLKP
+418 HACIIGHDLKP

-456 KNPEKVGFDEVLREY
+456 KNPEKVGFDEVLKEY

-481 IKDFKAK
+481 IKDFKTTSK
-488 AEKSEQ
+488 AEKLELLSV
-494 LNTEL
+494 EL

-507 YFETG
+507 YFEKG

-526 TPFVKVL
+526 TPFMKVL
-533 MDMEFQGFKI
+533 MGMEFQGFKI
-543 DAPYFKRLEQEFKD
+543 DAPYFKRLEQEFKN

-563 RQILDLIGVDFNL
+563 HQILDLIGVDFNL

-581 LGEVLYEKLGL
+581 LGEVLYEKLEL

-601 EKNLL
+601 EKSLL

-712 DLMEAFLK
+712 DLMDAFLK

-733 GGDLA
+733 GEDLA
-738 KEKRS
+738 KEKRF

-767 PLNEAKSYIEAYF
+767 PLNEAKNYMEAYF

-819 DYVKGNY
+819 DHIKGNY

-866 HDELIFEIEEKNAPE
+866 HDELIFEIEEKNALE

-898 VPLETSAFVANR
+898 VPLETSAFIAKR

>member
-1 MEQPVIKEGTLAL
+1 MEQLKEGTLAL

-54 FYKDRKNM
+54 FYKDKKNM

-114 EVNGFEADDVIA
+114 EVSGFEADDVIA

-207 QQLGSLEK
+207 QRLGSLEK

-237 DKGSAFL
+237 DKESAFL

-259 DFLSCAFPSE
+259 DFSSCAFPSE

-295 TPLILENTPLLDS
+295 TPLILDNTPA
-308 MPILENAPILD
+308 LENAPSLD
-319 SVPILENAPI
+319 S
-329 LDSVP
+329 
-334 ASDNAPK
+334 APK
-341 KSRMIVLESAA
+341 KSRLIVLENTELLS
-352 PLNAF
+352 AF
-357 LEKLKNPN
+357 LERLKKTN
-365 ARVFMRLVLNKE
+365 ARIFMRLVLDKE

-383 AFLLQDQGYFLPLEE
+383 AFLYEDQGYFLPLEE

-418 HAQIVGHDLKP
+418 HACIIGHDLKP

-456 KNPEKVGFDEVLREY
+456 KNPEKVGFDEVLKEY
-471 LKEELIPHEK
+471 LKEDLIPHEK
-481 IKDFKAK
+481 IKDFKTK
-488 AEKSEQ
+488 AEKLELLSV
-494 LNTEL
+494 EL

-507 YFETG
+507 YFEKG
-512 GLEEGLLT
+512 GLEENLLS
-520 LARDIE
+520 LARGVE
-526 TPFVKVL
+526 TPFMKVL
-533 MDMEFQGFKI
+533 MGMEFQGFKI
-543 DAPYFKRLEQEFKD
+543 DAPYFKHLEQEFKD

-581 LGEVLYEKLGL
+581 LSEVLYEKLGL

-606 KILDKHPS
+606 KILDKHSS

-712 DLMEAFLK
+712 DLMDAFLK

-733 GGDLA
+733 GEDLA

-767 PLNEAKSYIEAYF
+767 SLNEAKSYIEAYF

-807 GRYRVFDFTGAN
+807 GRYRVFDFTGVN

-866 HDELIFEIEEKNAPE
+866 HDELIFEIEEKNALE

-898 VPLETSAFVANR
+898 VPLETSAFIAKR

>member
-1 MEQPVIKEGTLAL
+1 MEELKEGTLAL

-101 ALEWLQKMGFTCV
+101 ALEWLQKMGFVCV
-114 EVNGFEADDVIA
+114 EVSGFEADDVIA

-207 QQLGSLEK
+207 QRLGSLEK

-259 DFLSCAFPSE
+259 DFSSCAFPSE

-295 TPLILENTPLLDS
+295 TPLILDSVPLLD
-308 MPILENAPILD
+308 NA
-319 SVPILENAPI
+319 
-329 LDSVP
+329 P
-334 ASDNAPK
+334 ASDNAPALDNAPK
-341 KSRMIVLESAA
+341 KSHLIVLESAE
-352 PLNAF
+352 PLSMF

-365 ARVFMRLVLNKE
+365 ARVFMRLALDKE

-383 AFLLQDQGYFLPLEE
+383 AFLYEDQGYFLPLEE

-404 SLEFLENAFSQMLQ
+404 SLEFLQNAFFKMLQ

-456 KNPEKVGFDEVLREY
+456 KNPEKVGFDEVLKQY

-481 IKDFKAK
+481 IKDFKTK
-488 AEKSEQ
+488 AGKLEQ
-494 LNTEL
+494 LDREL

-507 YFETG
+507 YFEKG
-512 GLEEGLLT
+512 GLEEGLLA
-520 LARDIE
+520 LAREVE
-526 TPFVKVL
+526 TPFMKVL
-533 MDMEFQGFKI
+533 MGMEFQGFKI
-543 DAPYFKRLEQEFKD
+543 DAPYFKRLEQEFKN
-557 ELKVLE
+557 ELHVLE
-563 RQILDLIGVDFNL
+563 RQILELIGANFNL

-581 LGEVLYEKLGL
+581 LSEILYEKLEL

-601 EKNLL
+601 EKSLL

-624 NKLFNTYTTPLLRLK
+624 NKLFNTYTAPLLRLK

-712 DLMEAFLK
+712 DLMDAFLK

-866 HDELIFEIEEKNAPE
+866 HDELIFEIEEKNALE

-898 VPLETSAFVANR
+898 VPLETSAFMAKR

>member
-1 MEQPVIKEGTLAL
+1 MEQPVVKEGTLAL

-114 EVNGFEADDVIA
+114 EVSGFEADDVIA

-162 LAKDCVEKYG
+162 LAEDCVEKYG

-207 QQLGSLEK
+207 QRLGSLEK

-225 LLSPKMYQALIQ
+225 LLSPKMYQALIH

-244 SKELATLERGCIKEF
+244 SKELATLERGCIQEF

-295 TPLILENTPLLDS
+295 LIV
-308 MPILENAPILD
+308 ENAPASD
-319 SVPILENAPI
+319 SM
-329 LDSVP
+329 P

-341 KSRMIVLESAA
+341 KSRLIVLESAA
-352 PLNAF
+352 PLSMV
-357 LEKLKNPN
+357 LERLKNPN
-365 ARVFMRLVLNKE
+365 ARVFARLVLDKE

-383 AFLLQDQGYFLPLEE
+383 AFLYEDQGYFLPLEE

-418 HAQIVGHDLKP
+418 HVQIVGHDLKP

-456 KNPEKVGFDEVLREY
+456 KNPEKVGFDEVLKEY
-471 LKEELIPHEK
+471 LKEELVPHEK
-481 IKDFKAK
+481 IKDFKTKSK
-488 AEKSEQ
+488 AEKLEQ
-494 LNTEL
+494 LDREL

-507 YFETG
+507 YFEKG
-512 GLEEGLLT
+512 GLEEGLLA
-520 LARDIE
+520 LAREVE
-526 TPFVKVL
+526 TPFMKVL
-533 MDMEFQGFKI
+533 MGMEFQGFKI
-543 DAPYFKRLEQEFKD
+543 DAPYFKRLEQEFKN
-557 ELKVLE
+557 ELHVLE
-563 RQILDLIGVDFNL
+563 RQILELIGVDFNL

-581 LGEVLYEKLGL
+581 LSEILYEKLEL

-601 EKNLL
+601 EKSLL

-679 RKGFIASSKEYCLLG
+679 RKGFISSSKEYCLLG

-733 GGDLA
+733 GEDLA

-767 PLNEAKSYIEAYF
+767 SLNEAKSYIEAYF

-807 GRYRVFDFTGAN
+807 GRYRVFDFTGVN

-866 HDELIFEIEEKNAPE
+866 HDELIFEIEEKNALE

-898 VPLETSAFVANR
+898 VPLETSAFMAKR

>member
-1 MEQPVIKEGTLAL
+1 MEELKEGTLAL

-71 QTKTKRA
+71 QIKTKRA

-114 EVNGFEADDVIA
+114 EVSGFEADDVIA

-162 LAKDCVEKYG
+162 LVKDCVEKYG

-207 QQLGSLEK
+207 QRLGSLEK

-237 DKGSAFL
+237 DKESAFL

-259 DFLSCAFPSE
+259 DFSSCAFPSE

-295 TPLILENTPLLDS
+295 TPLILDNTPLLDNTPAS
-308 MPILENAPILD
+308 ENAL
-319 SVPILENAPI
+319 
-329 LDSVP
+329 
-334 ASDNAPK
+334 K
-341 KSRMIVLESAA
+341 KSRMIVLENTA
-352 PLNAF
+352 PLSAF
-357 LEKLKNPN
+357 LEKLKNSN
-365 ARVFMRLVLNKE
+365 ARIFMRLVLDKE

-383 AFLLQDQGYFLPLEE
+383 AFLLEDQGYFLPLEE

-404 SLEFLENAFSQMLQ
+404 SLEFLQNAFSQILQ
-418 HAQIVGHDLKP
+418 HAHIIGHDLKP
-429 LLSFLKAKYQVPLEN
+429 LLSFLKAKYQVSLEN

-456 KNPEKVGFDEVLREY
+456 KNPEKVGLDEALKEY
-471 LKEELIPHEK
+471 LKEELVLHET
-481 IKDFKAK
+481 IKDFKTKSK
-488 AEKSEQ
+488 AGKLEQ
-494 LNTEL
+494 LDMEL

-507 YFETG
+507 YFEKG
-512 GLEEGLLT
+512 GLEENLLA
-520 LARDIE
+520 LAREVE

-533 MDMEFQGFKI
+533 MGMEFQGFKI
-543 DAPYFKRLEQEFKD
+543 DAPYFKRLEQEFKN
-557 ELKVLE
+557 ELHVLE
-563 RQILDLIGVDFNL
+563 RQILELIGVDFNL

-581 LGEVLYEKLGL
+581 LSEILYEKLEL
-592 PKNKSHSTD
+592 PQNKSRSTD
-601 EKNLL
+601 EKSLL

-679 RKGFIASSKEYCLLG
+679 RKGFISSSKEYCLLG

-712 DLMEAFLK
+712 DLMDAFLK

-733 GGDLA
+733 GEDLA

-866 HDELIFEIEEKNAPE
+866 HDELIFEIEEKNALE

-898 VPLETSAFVANR
+898 VPLETSAFMANR

>member
-1 MEQPVIKEGTLAL
+1 MEQPVVKEGTLAL

-71 QTKTKRA
+71 QTKTKRV

-101 ALEWLQKMGFTCV
+101 ALEWLQKMGFVCV
-114 EVNGFEADDVIA
+114 EVSGFEADDVIA

-207 QQLGSLEK
+207 QRLGSLEK

-237 DKGSAFL
+237 DKASAFL

-282 GFISTLRDLENSP
+282 GFISTLRDLGNSP
-295 TPLILENTPLLDS
+295 TPLILGNAPA
-308 MPILENAPILD
+308 LENASALD
-319 SVPILENAPI
+319 GT
-329 LDSVP
+329 
-334 ASDNAPK
+334 PK

-352 PLNAF
+352 LLSMF
-357 LEKLKNPN
+357 LEKLEKTN
-365 ARVFMRLVLNKE
+365 ARIFARLVLNKE

-383 AFLLQDQGYFLPLEE
+383 AFLYEDQGYFLPLEE

-404 SLEFLENAFSQMLQ
+404 SLEFLQNAFSQMLQ
-418 HAQIVGHDLKP
+418 HACIVGHDLKP

-456 KNPEKVGFDEVLREY
+456 KNPEKVGFDEVLKEY

-481 IKDFKAK
+481 IKDFKTTSK
-488 AEKSEQ
+488 AEKLELLSV
-494 LNTEL
+494 EL

-507 YFETG
+507 YFEKG
-512 GLEEGLLT
+512 GLEESLLT
-520 LARDIE
+520 LAKEIE
-526 TPFVKVL
+526 TPFMKVL
-533 MDMEFQGFKI
+533 IGMEFQGFKI

-581 LGEVLYEKLGL
+581 LGEILYERLEL
-592 PKNKSHSTD
+592 PQNKSRSTD
-601 EKNLL
+601 EKSLL

-733 GGDLA
+733 GEDLA

-807 GRYRVFDFTGAN
+807 GRYRVFDFAGVN
-819 DYVKGNY
+819 DYIKGNY

-866 HDELIFEIEEKNAPE
+866 HDELIFEIEEKSALE

-898 VPLETSAFVANR
+898 VPLETSAFVAKR
-910 WNELKG
+910 WNELKD

>member
-1 MEQPVIKEGTLAL
+1 MEGPVIKEGILAL

-114 EVNGFEADDVIA
+114 EVSGFEADDVIA
-126 SLATLSPY
+126 SLATISPY

-162 LAKDCVEKYG
+162 LAKDCVKKYG

-207 QQLGSLEK
+207 QRLGSLEK

-237 DKGSAFL
+237 DKESAFL

-295 TPLILENTPLLDS
+295 TALILDNAPALENTPL
-308 MPILENAPILD
+308 
-319 SVPILENAPI
+319 
-329 LDSVP
+329 
-334 ASDNAPK
+334 SDNAPK
-341 KSRMIVLESAA
+341 KSCMIVLENTALLS
-352 PLNAF
+352 AF
-357 LEKLKNPN
+357 LEKLEKTN
-365 ARVFMRLVLNKE
+365 ARIFMRLALDKE

-383 AFLLQDQGYFLPLEE
+383 AFLLEDQGYFLPLEE

-404 SLEFLENAFSQMLQ
+404 SLEFLQNAFSQMLQ
-418 HAQIVGHDLKP
+418 HAQIIGHDLKP
-429 LLSFLKAKYQVPLEN
+429 LLSFLKAKYQVSLEN

-456 KNPEKVGFDEVLREY
+456 KNPEKVGFDEVLKEY
-471 LKEELIPHEK
+471 LKEEWIPHEK
-481 IKDFKAK
+481 IKDFKTKSK
-488 AEKSEQ
+488 AGKLEQ
-494 LNTEL
+494 LDMEL

-507 YFETG
+507 YFEKG
-512 GLEEGLLT
+512 GLEENLLA
-520 LARDIE
+520 LAREVE

-533 MDMEFQGFKI
+533 MGMEFQGFKI
-543 DAPYFKRLEQEFKD
+543 DAPYFKRLEQEFKN
-557 ELKVLE
+557 ELHVLE
-563 RQILDLIGVDFNL
+563 RQILELIGVDFNL

-581 LGEVLYEKLGL
+581 LSEILYEKLEL
-592 PKNKSHSTD
+592 PQNKSHSTD
-601 EKNLL
+601 EKSLL

-712 DLMEAFLK
+712 DLMDAFLK

-733 GGDLA
+733 GEDLA

-807 GRYRVFDFTGAN
+807 GRYRVFDFAGAN
-819 DYVKGNY
+819 DYIKGNY

-866 HDELIFEIEEKNAPE
+866 HDELIFEIEEKNALE

-898 VPLETSAFVANR
+898 VPLETSAFMAKR

>member
-1 MEQPVIKEGTLAL
+1 MEEPVIKEGTLAL

-101 ALEWLQKMGFTCV
+101 ALEWLQKMGFVCV
-114 EVNGFEADDVIA
+114 EVKGFEADDVIA

-134 KTRIY
+134 KTHIY

-150 DKIALFDGKTEF
+150 DKIVLFDGKTEF

-207 QQLGSLEK
+207 QRLGSLEK

-237 DKGSAFL
+237 DKESAFL

-295 TPLILENTPLLDS
+295 LILDNAPLLD
-308 MPILENAPILD
+308 NT
-319 SVPILENAPI
+319 
-329 LDSVP
+329 P

-341 KSRMIVLESAA
+341 KSRLIVLENTE
-352 PLNAF
+352 PLSAF
-357 LEKLKNPN
+357 LEKLKKTN
-365 ARVFMRLVLNKE
+365 ARIFMRLVLDKE

-383 AFLLQDQGYFLPLEE
+383 AFLYEDQGYFLPLEE

-404 SLEFLENAFSQMLQ
+404 SLEFLQNAFFKMLQ
-418 HAQIVGHDLKP
+418 HAQIIGHDLKP
-429 LLSFLKAKYQVPLEN
+429 LLSFLKAKYQVSLEN

-456 KNPEKVGFDEVLREY
+456 KNPEKVGFDEVLKQY
-471 LKEELIPHEK
+471 LKEEWIPHEK
-481 IKDFKAK
+481 IKDFKTKSK
-488 AEKSEQ
+488 AEKLELLSV
-494 LNTEL
+494 EL

-507 YFETG
+507 YFEKG
-512 GLEEGLLT
+512 GLEEGLLA
-520 LARDIE
+520 LAREVE
-526 TPFVKVL
+526 TPFMKVL
-533 MDMEFQGFKI
+533 MGMEFQGFKI
-543 DAPYFKRLEQEFKD
+543 DAPYFKRLEQEFKN
-557 ELKVLE
+557 ELHVLE

-581 LGEVLYEKLGL
+581 LSEILYEKLEL
-592 PKNKSHSTD
+592 PQNKSHSTD
-601 EKNLL
+601 EKSLL

-712 DLMEAFLK
+712 DLMDAFLK

-733 GGDLA
+733 GEDLA

-819 DYVKGNY
+819 DYIKGNY

-866 HDELIFEIEEKNAPE
+866 HDELIFEIEEKNALE

>member
-1 MEQPVIKEGTLAL
+1 MEEPVIKEGTLAL

-54 FYKDRKNM
+54 FYKDKKNM

-71 QTKTKRA
+71 QIKTKRA

-114 EVNGFEADDVIA
+114 EVSGFEADDVIA

-207 QQLGSLEK
+207 QRLGSLEK

-259 DFLSCAFPSE
+259 DFSSCAFPSE

-295 TPLILENTPLLDS
+295 TPLILDNALL
-308 MPILENAPILD
+308 L
-319 SVPILENAPI
+319 
-329 LDSVP
+329 
-334 ASDNAPK
+334 DNAPK
-341 KSRMIVLESAA
+341 KSRLIVLENTEPLSA
-352 PLNAF
+352 L
-357 LEKLKNPN
+357 LEKLEKTN
-365 ARVFMRLVLNKE
+365 ARIFMRLVLDKE

-383 AFLLQDQGYFLPLEE
+383 AFLLEDQGYFLPLEE

-404 SLEFLENAFSQMLQ
+404 SLEFLQNAFSQILQ

-429 LLSFLKAKYQVPLEN
+429 LLSFLKAKYQVSLEN

-456 KNPEKVGFDEVLREY
+456 KNPEKVGFDEVLKEY
-471 LKEELIPHEK
+471 LKEEWIPHEK
-481 IKDFKAK
+481 IKDFKTKSK
-488 AEKSEQ
+488 AGKLEQ
-494 LNTEL
+494 LDREL

-507 YFETG
+507 YFEKG
-512 GLEEGLLT
+512 GLEENLLV
-520 LARDIE
+520 LAREVE

-533 MDMEFQGFKI
+533 MGMEFQGFKI
-543 DAPYFKRLEQEFKD
+543 DVPYFKRLEQEFKN
-557 ELKVLE
+557 ELHVLE

-581 LGEVLYEKLGL
+581 LSEILYEKLEL
-592 PKNKSHSTD
+592 PQNKSRSTD
-601 EKNLL
+601 EKSLL

-712 DLMEAFLK
+712 DLMDAFLK

-733 GGDLA
+733 GEDLA

-819 DYVKGNY
+819 DYIKGNY

-866 HDELIFEIEEKNAPE
+866 HDELIFEIEEKNALE

>member
-29 KNKPLTNDKGFPTG
+29 KTKPLTNDKGFPTG

-114 EVNGFEADDVIA
+114 EISGFEADDVIA
-126 SLATLSPY
+126 TLATLSPY

-207 QQLGSLEK
+207 QRLGSLEK

-295 TPLILENTPLLDS
+295 LIAD
-308 MPILENAPILD
+308 NAPILD
-319 SVPILENAPI
+319 NM
-329 LDSVP
+329 P
-334 ASDNAPK
+334 ALDNAPK
-341 KSRMIVLESAA
+341 KSCMIVLESAE
-352 PLNAF
+352 PLSMF
-357 LEKLKNPN
+357 LEKLKNSN
-365 ARVFMRLVLNKE
+365 ARVFMRLVLDKD
-377 KKVLAL
+377 KKILAL
-383 AFLLQDQGYFLPLEE
+383 AFLLEDQGYFLPLEE

-404 SLEFLENAFSQMLQ
+404 SLEFLQNAFSQILQ
-418 HAQIVGHDLKP
+418 HACIIGHDLKP

-456 KNPEKVGFDEVLREY
+456 KNPEKVGFDEVLKEY
-471 LKEELIPHEK
+471 LKEELVPHEK

-488 AEKSEQ
+488 AEKLELLSV
-494 LNTEL
+494 EL
-499 NALKRLCE
+499 NALKRLCG

-526 TPFVKVL
+526 TPFMKVL
-533 MDMEFQGFKI
+533 MGMEFQGFKI

-557 ELKVLE
+557 ELHVLE

-614 IALILEYREL
+614 IPLILEYREL

-767 PLNEAKSYIEAYF
+767 PLNEAKSYIETYF

-807 GRYRVFDFTGAN
+807 GRYRVFDFNGVN

-866 HDELIFEIEEKNAPE
+866 HDELIFEIEEKNALE

-898 VPLETSAFVANR
+898 VPLETSAFIAKR

>member
-1 MEQPVIKEGTLAL
+1 MEEPVIKEGTLAL

-43 LLTGLVGMVKK
+43 LLTGLVGMIKK

-71 QTKTKRA
+71 QIKTKRA

-114 EVNGFEADDVIA
+114 EVSGFEADDVIA

-207 QQLGSLEK
+207 QRLGSLEK

-259 DFLSCAFPSE
+259 DFSSCAFPSE

-295 TPLILENTPLLDS
+295 TPLILDNTPLLD
-308 MPILENAPILD
+308 NT
-319 SVPILENAPI
+319 
-329 LDSVP
+329 P

-341 KSRMIVLESAA
+341 KSRMIVLENTA
-352 PLNAF
+352 PLSAF
-357 LEKLKNPN
+357 LEKLKKTNE
-365 ARVFMRLVLNKE
+365 RIFMRLVLDKE

-383 AFLLQDQGYFLPLEE
+383 AFLYEDQGYFLPLEE

-404 SLEFLENAFSQMLQ
+404 SLEFLQNAFFKMLQ
-418 HAQIVGHDLKP
+418 HTHFIGHDLKP
-429 LLSFLKAKYQVPLEN
+429 LLSFLKAKYQVSLEN

-456 KNPEKVGFDEVLREY
+456 KNPEKVGFDEVLKEY
-471 LKEELIPHEK
+471 LKKEWIPHEK
-481 IKDFKAK
+481 IKDFKTKSK
-488 AEKSEQ
+488 AEKLEQ
-494 LNTEL
+494 LDREL
-499 NALKRLCE
+499 NALKHLCE
-507 YFETG
+507 YFEKG
-512 GLEEGLLT
+512 GLEENLLA
-520 LARDIE
+520 LAREVE
-526 TPFVKVL
+526 TPFMKVL

-543 DAPYFKRLEQEFKD
+543 DAPYFKRLEQEFKN
-557 ELKVLE
+557 ELHVLE

-581 LGEVLYEKLGL
+581 LSEILYEKLEL
-592 PKNKSHSTD
+592 PQNKSHSTD
-601 EKNLL
+601 EKSLL

-639 DKDDKIHT
+639 DKDDKVHT

-712 DLMEAFLK
+712 DLMDAFLK

-733 GGDLA
+733 GEDLA

-819 DYVKGNY
+819 DYIKGNY

-866 HDELIFEIEEKNAPE
+866 HDELIFEIEEKNALE

-898 VPLETSAFVANR
+898 VPLETSAFIAKR

>member
-114 EVNGFEADDVIA
+114 EISGFEADDVIA
-126 SLATLSPY
+126 TLATLSPY

-237 DKGSAFL
+237 DKESAFL
-244 SKELATLERGCIKEF
+244 SKELATLERECIKEF

-282 GFISTLRDLENSP
+282 GFISTLRDLENPP
-295 TPLILENTPLLDS
+295 TPLIVDNA
-308 MPILENAPILD
+308 PILENAPALD
-319 SVPILENAPI
+319 NVPIL
-329 LDSVP
+329 
-334 ASDNAPK
+334 DNAPK
-341 KSRMIVLESAA
+341 KSHMIVLENTA
-352 PLNAF
+352 PLSMF
-357 LEKLKNPN
+357 LEKLENPN
-365 ARVFMRLVLNKE
+365 ARVFMRLVLDKD

-398 ALFSPF
+398 ALFLPF
-404 SLEFLENAFSQMLQ
+404 SLEFLQNAFSHMLQ
-418 HAQIVGHDLKP
+418 HAQIIGHDLKP
-429 LLSFLKAKYQVPLEN
+429 LLSFLKAKYQVSLEN

-456 KNPEKVGFDEVLREY
+456 KNPEKVGFDEVLKEY
-471 LKEELIPHEK
+471 LKEDLIPHEK
-481 IKDFKAK
+481 IKDFKTTSK
-488 AEKSEQ
+488 AEKSER
-494 LNTEL
+494 LNMEL

-512 GLEEGLLT
+512 GLEENLLT
-520 LARDIE
+520 LAKGIE

-543 DAPYFKRLEQEFKD
+543 DAPYFKRLEQEFKN
-557 ELKVLE
+557 ELNVLE

-614 IALILEYREL
+614 IPLILEYREL

-733 GGDLA
+733 GEDLA

-767 PLNEAKSYIEAYF
+767 PLSEAKSYIEAYF

-787 DYLNRMKEEILK
+787 DYLNGMREEILK

-807 GRYRVFDFTGAN
+807 GRYRVFDFTGVN
-819 DYVKGNY
+819 DYIKGNY

-866 HDELIFEIEEKNAPE
+866 HDELIFEIEEKNSPE
-881 LQQEIQRILND
+881 LQQEIQHILND

-898 VPLETSAFVANR
+898 VPLETSAFIAKR

>member
-29 KNKPLTNDKGFPTG
+29 KTKPLTNDKGFPTG

-114 EVNGFEADDVIA
+114 EMSGFEADDVIA
-126 SLATLSPY
+126 TLATLSPY

-162 LAKDCVEKYG
+162 LAQDCVEKYG

-188 SDNYKGVKG
+188 SDNYKGIKG

-237 DKGSAFL
+237 DKESAFL
-244 SKELATLERGCIKEF
+244 SKELATLERGCIQEF

-295 TPLILENTPLLDS
+295 TPLIVENVPALD
-308 MPILENAPILD
+308 NAPILN
-319 SVPILENAPI
+319 SVPTLDSTPI
-329 LDSVP
+329 LNN
-334 ASDNAPK
+334 ASALDNAPK
-341 KSRMIVLESAA
+341 KSRMIVLESAE
-352 PLNAF
+352 PLSAF

-365 ARVFMRLVLNKE
+365 ARVFMRLVLDKD
-377 KKVLAL
+377 KKILAL

-404 SLEFLENAFSQMLQ
+404 SLEFLQNAFSQMLQ
-418 HAQIVGHDLKP
+418 HACIIGHDLKP

-456 KNPEKVGFDEVLREY
+456 KNPEKVGFDEVLKEY
-471 LKEELIPHEK
+471 LKEDLIPHEK
-481 IKDFKAK
+481 IKDFKTKSK

-494 LNTEL
+494 LNMEL

-507 YFETG
+507 YFEKG
-512 GLEEGLLT
+512 GLEEGLLI
-520 LARDIE
+520 LASGIE

-533 MDMEFQGFKI
+533 MGMELQGFKI

-557 ELKVLE
+557 ELHVLE

-614 IALILEYREL
+614 IPLILEYREL

-733 GGDLA
+733 GEDLA

-759 KLSETLNI
+759 KLSETLSI
-767 PLNEAKSYIEAYF
+767 PLSEAKSYIEAYF

-787 DYLNRMKEEILK
+787 DYLNGMREEILK

-807 GRYRVFDFTGAN
+807 GRYRVFDFNGVN

-898 VPLETSAFVANR
+898 VPLETSAFIAKR

>member
-1 MEQPVIKEGTLAL
+1 MEEPVIKEGTLAL

-54 FYKDRKNM
+54 FYKDKKNM

-162 LAKDCVEKYG
+162 LAKDCIKKYG

-207 QQLGSLEK
+207 QRLGSLEK

-237 DKGSAFL
+237 DKESAFL

-259 DFLSCAFPSE
+259 DFSSCAFPSE

-295 TPLILENTPLLDS
+295 TPLILDNTPLL
-308 MPILENAPILD
+308 ENTP
-319 SVPILENAPI
+319 P
-329 LDSVP
+329 
-334 ASDNAPK
+334 SDNAPK
-341 KSRMIVLESAA
+341 KSRLIVLENAA
-352 PLNAF
+352 LLSAF
-357 LEKLKNPN
+357 LEKLKKTN
-365 ARVFMRLVLNKE
+365 ARIFMRLVLDKE

-383 AFLLQDQGYFLPLEE
+383 AFLYEDQGYFLPLEE

-404 SLEFLENAFSQMLQ
+404 SLEFLQNAFSQMLQ
-418 HAQIVGHDLKP
+418 HAQIIGHDLKP
-429 LLSFLKAKYQVPLEN
+429 LLSFLKAKYQVSLEN

-456 KNPEKVGFDEVLREY
+456 KNPEKVGFDEVLKQY
-471 LKEELIPHEK
+471 LKEEWIPHEK
-481 IKDFKAK
+481 IKDFKTKSK
-488 AEKSEQ
+488 AEKLELLSV
-494 LNTEL
+494 EL

-507 YFETG
+507 YFEKG
-512 GLEEGLLT
+512 GLEEGLLA
-520 LARDIE
+520 LAREVE
-526 TPFVKVL
+526 TPFMKVL
-533 MDMEFQGFKI
+533 MGMEFQGFKI
-543 DAPYFKRLEQEFKD
+543 DVPYFKRLEQEFKN
-557 ELKVLE
+557 ELHALE
-563 RQILDLIGVDFNL
+563 RQILELIGVDFNL

-581 LGEVLYEKLGL
+581 LSEILYEKLEL
-592 PKNKSHSTD
+592 PQNKNHSTD
-601 EKNLL
+601 EKSLL

-712 DLMEAFLK
+712 DLMDAFLK

-733 GGDLA
+733 GEDLA

-819 DYVKGNY
+819 DYIKGNY

-866 HDELIFEIEEKNAPE
+866 HDELIFEIEEKNALE
-881 LQQEIQRILND
+881 LQREIQRILND

-898 VPLETSAFVANR
+898 VPLETSAFMAKR

>member
-1 MEQPVIKEGTLAL
+1 MEEPVIKEGTLAL

-71 QTKTKRA
+71 QTKTKRS
-78 EKLGEYKQ
+78 EKLGAYKQ

-114 EVNGFEADDVIA
+114 EVSGFEADDVIA

-162 LAKDCVEKYG
+162 LAKDCVKKYG

-237 DKGSAFL
+237 DKESAFL
-244 SKELATLERGCIKEF
+244 SKELATLERGCIQEF

-295 TPLILENTPLLDS
+295 TPLILENTPALDN
-308 MPILENAPILD
+308 MPIL
-319 SVPILENAPI
+319 
-329 LDSVP
+329 
-334 ASDNAPK
+334 DNAPK

-352 PLNAF
+352 FLSAF
-357 LEKLKNPN
+357 LERLKKTK
-365 ARVFMRLVLNKE
+365 ARIFTRLVLDKE

-383 AFLLQDQGYFLPLEE
+383 AFLCEDQGYFLPLEE

-418 HAQIVGHDLKP
+418 HACIIGHDLKP
-429 LLSFLKAKYQVPLEN
+429 LLSFLKAKYQVSLEN

-456 KNPEKVGFDEVLREY
+456 KNPEKVGFDEVLKEY
-471 LKEELIPHEK
+471 LKEDLIPHEK
-481 IKDFKAK
+481 IKDFKTK
-488 AEKSEQ
+488 AEKLELLSV
-494 LNTEL
+494 EL

-507 YFETG
+507 YFEKG
-512 GLEEGLLT
+512 GLEENLLS
-520 LARDIE
+520 LAKEIE

-533 MDMEFQGFKI
+533 MGMEFQGFKI
-543 DAPYFKRLEQEFKD
+543 DAPYFKRLEQEFKN
-557 ELKVLE
+557 ELHVLE

-581 LGEVLYEKLGL
+581 LSEILYEKLEL
-592 PKNKSHSTD
+592 PQNKSRSTD
-601 EKNLL
+601 EKSLL

-767 PLNEAKSYIEAYF
+767 PLSEAKSYIEAYF

-807 GRYRVFDFTGAN
+807 GRYRVFDFAGAN
-819 DYVKGNY
+819 DYIKGNY

-866 HDELIFEIEEKNAPE
+866 HDELIFEIEEKNALE

-898 VPLETSAFVANR
+898 VPLETSAFIAKR

>member
-1 MEQPVIKEGTLAL
+1 MEELKEGTLAL

-101 ALEWLQKMGFTCV
+101 ALEWLQKMGFVCV
-114 EVNGFEADDVIA
+114 EVSGFEADDVIA

-207 QQLGSLEK
+207 QRLGSLEK

-237 DKGSAFL
+237 DKESAFL

-259 DFLSCAFPSE
+259 DFSSCAFPSQ

-295 TPLILENTPLLDS
+295 TPLILDNAPLL
-308 MPILENAPILD
+308 EN
-319 SVPILENAPI
+319 
-329 LDSVP
+329 VP
-334 ASDNAPK
+334 ASENAPK
-341 KSRMIVLESAA
+341 KSRMIVLENTE
-352 PLNAF
+352 PLSVF
-357 LEKLKNPN
+357 LERLENSN
-365 ARVFMRLVLNKE
+365 ARIFMRLVLNKE

-383 AFLLQDQGYFLPLEE
+383 AFLYEDQGYFLPLEE

-404 SLEFLENAFSQMLQ
+404 SSEFLQNAFFKMLQ
-418 HAQIVGHDLKP
+418 HAQIIGHDLKP
-429 LLSFLKAKYQVPLEN
+429 LLSFLKAKYQVSLEN

-456 KNPEKVGFDEVLREY
+456 KNPEKVGFDEVLKEY
-471 LKEELIPHEK
+471 LKEEWILHEK
-481 IKDFKAK
+481 IKDFKIK
-488 AEKSEQ
+488 AEKLELLSA
-494 LNTEL
+494 EL

-507 YFETG
+507 YFEKG
-512 GLEEGLLT
+512 GLEEGLLA
-520 LARDIE
+520 LAREVE
-526 TPFVKVL
+526 TPFMKVL
-533 MDMEFQGFKI
+533 MGMEFQGFKI
-543 DAPYFKRLEQEFKD
+543 DAPYFKRLEQEFKN
-557 ELKVLE
+557 ELQVLE
-563 RQILDLIGVDFNL
+563 RQILELIGVDFNL

-581 LGEVLYEKLGL
+581 LSEILYERLEL
-592 PKNKSHSTD
+592 PKNKSRSTD
-601 EKNLL
+601 EKSLL

-679 RKGFIASSKEYCLLG
+679 RKGFISSSKEYCLLG

-712 DLMEAFLK
+712 DLMDAFLK

-819 DYVKGNY
+819 DYIKGNY

-866 HDELIFEIEEKNAPE
+866 HDELIFEIEEKNALE

-898 VPLETSAFVANR
+898 VPLETSAFVAKR
-910 WNELKG
+910 WNELKD

>member
-1 MEQPVIKEGTLAL
+1 MEELKEGTLAL

-54 FYKDRKNM
+54 FYKDKKNM

-114 EVNGFEADDVIA
+114 EVSGFEADDVIA

-150 DKIALFDGKTEF
+150 DKIVLFDGKTEF

-207 QQLGSLEK
+207 QRLGSLEK

-237 DKGSAFL
+237 DKESAFL

-295 TPLILENTPLLDS
+295 TPLILDNAPLLD
-308 MPILENAPILD
+308 NT
-319 SVPILENAPI
+319 
-329 LDSVP
+329 P

-341 KSRMIVLESAA
+341 KSRMIVLENTE
-352 PLNAF
+352 PLSAF
-357 LEKLKNPN
+357 LEKLKKTN
-365 ARVFMRLVLNKE
+365 ARIFMRLVLDKE

-383 AFLLQDQGYFLPLEE
+383 AFLYEDQGYFLPLEE

-404 SLEFLENAFSQMLQ
+404 SLEFLQNAFSQMLQ
-418 HAQIVGHDLKP
+418 HAQIIGHDLKP
-429 LLSFLKAKYQVPLEN
+429 LLSFLKAKYQVSLED

-456 KNPEKVGFDEVLREY
+456 KNPEKVGFDEVLKQY
-471 LKEELIPHEK
+471 LKEEWIPHEK
-481 IKDFKAK
+481 IKDFKTK
-488 AEKSEQ
+488 SKVEKSEQ
-494 LNTEL
+494 LDREL

-507 YFETG
+507 YFEKG
-512 GLEEGLLT
+512 GLEEGLLA
-520 LARDIE
+520 LAREVE
-526 TPFVKVL
+526 TPFMKVL
-533 MDMEFQGFKI
+533 MGMEFQGFKI
-543 DAPYFKRLEQEFKD
+543 DALYFKRLEQEFKN
-557 ELKVLE
+557 ELHVLE
-563 RQILDLIGVDFNL
+563 RQILELIGVDFNL

-581 LGEVLYEKLGL
+581 LSEILYEKLEL
-592 PKNKSHSTD
+592 PKNKSRSTD
-601 EKNLL
+601 EKSLL

-679 RKGFIASSKEYCLLG
+679 RKGFISSSKEYCLLG

-712 DLMEAFLK
+712 DLMDAFLK

-733 GGDLA
+733 GEDLA

-767 PLNEAKSYIEAYF
+767 PLNEAKSYTEAYF

-819 DYVKGNY
+819 DYIKGNY

-898 VPLETSAFVANR
+898 VPLETSAFIAKR

>member
-1 MEQPVIKEGTLAL
+1 MEELKEGTLAL

-29 KNKPLTNDKGFPTG
+29 KNKPLTNVKGFPTG

-101 ALEWLQKMGFTCV
+101 ALEWLQKMGFVCV
-114 EVNGFEADDVIA
+114 EVSGFEADDVIA

-207 QQLGSLEK
+207 QRLGSLEK

-237 DKGSAFL
+237 DKASAFL

-259 DFLSCAFPSE
+259 DFSSCAFPSQ

-295 TPLILENTPLLDS
+295 LILDNAPLLD
-308 MPILENAPILD
+308 NA
-319 SVPILENAPI
+319 
-329 LDSVP
+329 P
-334 ASDNAPK
+334 ASDSAPK
-341 KSRMIVLESAA
+341 KSRMIVLENTE
-352 PLNAF
+352 PLSAF
-357 LEKLKNPN
+357 LEKLEKTN
-365 ARVFMRLVLNKE
+365 ARIFMRLVLDKE

-383 AFLLQDQGYFLPLEE
+383 AFLYEDQGYFLPLEE

-404 SLEFLENAFSQMLQ
+404 SLEFLQNAFFKMLQ
-418 HAQIVGHDLKP
+418 HAQIIGHDLKP
-429 LLSFLKAKYQVPLEN
+429 LLSFLKAKYQVSLEN

-456 KNPEKVGFDEVLREY
+456 KNPEKVGFDEVLKEY
-471 LKEELIPHEK
+471 LKEEWISHEK
-481 IKDFKAK
+481 IKDFKTKSK
-488 AEKSEQ
+488 AEKLELLSV
-494 LNTEL
+494 EL

-507 YFETG
+507 YFEKG
-512 GLEEGLLT
+512 GLEEGLLA
-520 LARDIE
+520 LAREVE
-526 TPFVKVL
+526 TPFMKVL
-533 MDMEFQGFKI
+533 MGMEFQGFKI
-543 DAPYFKRLEQEFKD
+543 DAPYFKRLGQEFKN
-557 ELKVLE
+557 ELQVLE
-563 RQILDLIGVDFNL
+563 RQILDLIGANFNL

-581 LGEVLYEKLGL
+581 LSEILYEKLEL

-601 EKNLL
+601 EKSLL

-819 DYVKGNY
+819 DYIKGNY

-866 HDELIFEIEEKNAPE
+866 HDELIFEIEEKNALE

-898 VPLETSAFVANR
+898 VPLETSAFMAKR

>member
-1 MEQPVIKEGTLAL
+1 MEEPVIKEGTLAL

-22 RSYYMSA
+22 RSYYMGA

-114 EVNGFEADDVIA
+114 EVSGFEADDVIA

-207 QQLGSLEK
+207 QRLGSLEK

-259 DFLSCAFPSE
+259 DFSSCAFPSE

-295 TPLILENTPLLDS
+295 TPLILDNTPLL
-308 MPILENAPILD
+308 ENT
-319 SVPILENAPI
+319 
-329 LDSVP
+329 P

-341 KSRMIVLESAA
+341 KSRLIVLENTE
-352 PLNAF
+352 PLSAF
-357 LEKLKNPN
+357 LEKLKNSK
-365 ARVFMRLVLNKE
+365 ARIFMRLVLDKE

-383 AFLLQDQGYFLPLEE
+383 AFLYEDQGYFLPLEE

-404 SLEFLENAFSQMLQ
+404 SLEFLQNAFFKMLQ
-418 HAQIVGHDLKP
+418 HAQIIGHDLKP
-429 LLSFLKAKYQVPLEN
+429 LLSFLKAKYQVSLEY

-456 KNPEKVGFDEVLREY
+456 KNPEKVGFDEVLKEY

-481 IKDFKAK
+481 IKDFKTKSK
-488 AEKSEQ
+488 AGKLEQ
-494 LNTEL
+494 LDMEL

-507 YFETG
+507 YFEKG
-512 GLEEGLLT
+512 GLEEGLLA
-520 LARDIE
+520 LAREVE
-526 TPFVKVL
+526 TPFMKVL
-533 MDMEFQGFKI
+533 MGMEFQGFKI
-543 DAPYFKRLEQEFKD
+543 DVPYFKRLEQEFKN
-557 ELKVLE
+557 ELRVLE
-563 RQILDLIGVDFNL
+563 RQILELIGVDFNL

-581 LGEVLYEKLGL
+581 LSEILYEKLEL
-592 PKNKSHSTD
+592 PKNKSRSTD
-601 EKNLL
+601 EKSLL

-624 NKLFNTYTTPLLRLK
+624 NKLFNTYTTPLLCLK

-712 DLMEAFLK
+712 DLMDAFLK

-733 GGDLA
+733 GEDLA

-807 GRYRVFDFTGAN
+807 GRYRVFDFTGVN
-819 DYVKGNY
+819 DYIKGNY

-866 HDELIFEIEEKNAPE
+866 HDELIFEIEEKNALE

-898 VPLETSAFVANR
+898 VPLETSAFIAKR

>member
-101 ALEWLQKMGFTCV
+101 ALEWLQKMGFVCV

-207 QQLGSLEK
+207 QQLGSLEN

-259 DFLSCAFPSE
+259 DFSSCAFPSE

-282 GFISTLRDLENSP
+282 GFTSTLRDLENSP
-295 TPLILENTPLLDS
+295 TPLILENTPLLDNA
-308 MPILENAPILD
+308 PLLENA
-319 SVPILENAPI
+319 
-329 LDSVP
+329 P

-341 KSRMIVLESAA
+341 KSRLIVLESAA
-352 PLNAF
+352 PLSAF

-404 SLEFLENAFSQMLQ
+404 SSEFLQNAFSQMLQ
-418 HAQIVGHDLKP
+418 HAQIIGHDLKP

-456 KNPEKVGFDEVLREY
+456 KNPEKVGFDEVLKEY
-471 LKEELIPHEK
+471 LKEELILHET
-481 IKDFKAK
+481 IKDFKTK
-488 AEKSEQ
+488 AEKLELLSV
-494 LNTEL
+494 EL

-507 YFETG
+507 YFEKG
-512 GLEEGLLT
+512 GLEENLLS
-520 LARDIE
+520 LAREIE
-526 TPFVKVL
+526 TPFMKVL
-533 MDMEFQGFKI
+533 MGMEFQGFKI

-581 LGEVLYEKLGL
+581 LSEILYEKLGL

-601 EKNLL
+601 EKSLL

-614 IALILEYREL
+614 IPLILEYREL

-712 DLMEAFLK
+712 DLIDAFLK

-807 GRYRVFDFTGAN
+807 GRYRVFDFNGVN

-833 IFQGSASDLLKLGML
+833 IFQGSTSDLLKLGML

-866 HDELIFEIEEKNAPE
+866 HDELIFEIEEKNALE

>member
-29 KNKPLTNDKGFPTG
+29 KTKPLTNDKGFPTG

-54 FYKDRKNM
+54 FYKDKKNM

-114 EVNGFEADDVIA
+114 EISGFEADDVIA
-126 SLATLSPY
+126 TLATLSPY

-150 DKIALFDGKTEF
+150 DKIVLFDGKTEF

-188 SDNYKGVKG
+188 SDNYKGIKG

-237 DKGSAFL
+237 DKKSAFL

-295 TPLILENTPLLDS
+295 TPLILEN
-308 MPILENAPILD
+308 A
-319 SVPILENAPI
+319 
-329 LDSVP
+329 P
-334 ASDNAPK
+334 ASDSAPALDNASALENAPK
-341 KSRMIVLESAA
+341 KSRLIVLENTASFSM
-352 PLNAF
+352 F

-404 SLEFLENAFSQMLQ
+404 SVEFLQNAFSQILQ
-418 HAQIVGHDLKP
+418 HACIIGHDLKP
-429 LLSFLKAKYQVPLEN
+429 LLSFLKAKYQVSLEN

-456 KNPEKVGFDEVLREY
+456 KNPEKVGFDEVLKEY
-471 LKEELIPHEK
+471 LKEDLVPHEK
-481 IKDFKAK
+481 IKDFKTTSK
-488 AEKSEQ
+488 AEKSER
-494 LNTEL
+494 LSLEL

-507 YFETG
+507 YFEKG
-512 GLEEGLLT
+512 GLEEGLLI

-526 TPFVKVL
+526 APFMKVL
-533 MDMEFQGFKI
+533 MGMEFQGFKI
-543 DAPYFKRLEQEFKD
+543 DAPYFKCLEQEFKD

-581 LGEVLYEKLGL
+581 LGEILYDKLGL
-592 PKNKSHSTD
+592 PKNKGYSTD

-614 IALILEYREL
+614 IPLILEYREL

-767 PLNEAKSYIEAYF
+767 PLSEAKSYIEAYF

-787 DYLNRMKEEILK
+787 DYLNGMREEILK

-807 GRYRVFDFTGAN
+807 GRYRVFDFNGVN
-819 DYVKGNY
+819 DYIKGNY

>member
-1 MEQPVIKEGTLAL
+1 MEELKEGTLAL

-114 EVNGFEADDVIA
+114 EVSGFEADDVIA

-207 QQLGSLEK
+207 QRLGSLEK

-237 DKGSAFL
+237 DKESAFL

-259 DFLSCAFPSE
+259 DFSSCAFPSE

-295 TPLILENTPLLDS
+295 TPLILDNAPLLD
-308 MPILENAPILD
+308 NT
-319 SVPILENAPI
+319 
-329 LDSVP
+329 P
-334 ASDNAPK
+334 ASENAPK
-341 KSRMIVLESAA
+341 KSCMIVLENTA
-352 PLNAF
+352 PLSAF
-357 LEKLKNPN
+357 LEKLKNSN
-365 ARVFMRLVLNKE
+365 ARIFMRLVLDKE

-383 AFLLQDQGYFLPLEE
+383 AFLYEDQGYFLPLEE

-404 SLEFLENAFSQMLQ
+404 SLEFLQNAFFQMLQ
-418 HAQIVGHDLKP
+418 HAQIIGHDLKP

-456 KNPEKVGFDEVLREY
+456 KNPEKVGFDEVLKEY

-488 AEKSEQ
+488 SKAGKSEQ
-494 LNTEL
+494 LDMEL

-507 YFETG
+507 YFEKG
-512 GLEEGLLT
+512 GLEEGLLA
-520 LARDIE
+520 LAREVE
-526 TPFVKVL
+526 TPFMKVL
-533 MDMEFQGFKI
+533 MGMEFQGFKI
-543 DAPYFKRLEQEFKD
+543 DAPYFKRLGQEFKN
-557 ELKVLE
+557 ELHVLE
-563 RQILDLIGVDFNL
+563 RQILELIGVDFNL

-581 LGEVLYEKLGL
+581 LSEILYEKLEL
-592 PKNKSHSTD
+592 PQNKSHSTD
-601 EKNLL
+601 EKSLL

-712 DLMEAFLK
+712 DLMDAFLK

-733 GGDLA
+733 GEDLA

-780 KRFPSIK
+780 KRFPNIK

-807 GRYRVFDFTGAN
+807 GRYRVFDFNGAN
-819 DYVKGNY
+819 DYIKSNY

-866 HDELIFEIEEKNAPE
+866 HDELIFEIEEKNALE

-898 VPLETSAFVANR
+898 VPLETSAFVAKR